1 MEPTTFRPHWM
12 CSAYCQ
18 VVRLETNE
26 AVKQA
31 RGSSYDLDEDSM

>member
-18 VVRLETNE
+18 LARLETNE

-31 RGSSYDLDEDSM
+31 RGSSYDLDKESM